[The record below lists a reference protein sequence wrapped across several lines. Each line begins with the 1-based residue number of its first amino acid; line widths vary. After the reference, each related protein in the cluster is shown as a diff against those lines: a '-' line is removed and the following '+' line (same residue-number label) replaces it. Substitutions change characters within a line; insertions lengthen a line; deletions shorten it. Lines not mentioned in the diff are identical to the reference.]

1 MKFQQKALL
10 IGGVAGT
17 LVGLAAAFLYI
28 KANED
33 QLAAIEAGQAESMKK
48 ISPGEALAV
57 GLSLITLLRQIVG
70 MGAK

>member
-1 MKFQQKALL
+1 MKFQHKALL

-17 LVGLAAAFLYI
+17 LLGLAAAFLYL

-33 QLAAIEAGQAESMKK
+33 QIAAVEAGEAEAVHK

-57 GLSLITLLRQIVG
+57 GLSLITLLRQIVS
-70 MGAK
+70 MGAE

>member
-1 MKFQQKALL
+1 MKFEHKALL

-17 LVGLAAAFLYI
+17 LVGLAAAFLYL

-33 QLAAIEAGQAESMKK
+33 QIAAIEAGEAEAMKK